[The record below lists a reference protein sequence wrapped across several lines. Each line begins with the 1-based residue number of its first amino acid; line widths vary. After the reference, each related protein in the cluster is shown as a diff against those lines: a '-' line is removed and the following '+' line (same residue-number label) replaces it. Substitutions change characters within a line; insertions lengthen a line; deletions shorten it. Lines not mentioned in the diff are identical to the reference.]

1 MHNASMATTFF
12 AVVFLQTACHSIPV
26 NISHSACHSHQN
38 LYSPTIEI
46 QQRRYSMDI
55 QMAQHIM
62 GKFSINHNT
71 ETFMETIELM
81 DHFLQRGTLTDI
93 EKQAYFLII
102 DEYAAYYTAE

>member
-1 MHNASMATTFF
+1 
-12 AVVFLQTACHSIPV
+12 
-26 NISHSACHSHQN
+26 
-38 LYSPTIEI
+38 
-46 QQRRYSMDI
+46 MDI

-62 GKFSINHNT
+62 GKFSINHDT

-81 DHFLQRGTLTDI
+81 DEYYQRGILTDI

>member
-1 MHNASMATTFF
+1 
-12 AVVFLQTACHSIPV
+12 
-26 NISHSACHSHQN
+26 
-38 LYSPTIEI
+38 
-46 QQRRYSMDI
+46 MDI

-81 DHFLQRGTLTDI
+81 DHFLQRDTLTDI

-102 DEYAAYYTAE
+102 DEYAAYNTAE